1 MTNTPSENALFAS
14 LEDLEP
20 RSPDGSGN
28 NPHNEG
34 WGAIGETFVR
44 VENSFP
50 DGEGNDLD
58 AIRTAPAPEEITET
72 VMNADNGGVEGG
84 DPVTVFNSFGVN
96 DYTQFFGQFIAHDI
110 VFSSGGDEATDGELN
125 GITRNAGV
133 TEGDVR
139 QQFNEETSHLDLGH
153 VYDNDPDRALLL
165 RDPDS
170 GRMLTREDGLLPGS
184 DDIAR
189 AHGVEVGAEQPIAK
203 SPVVTGDFRAA
214 QTEQLLSHHTIWL
227 KNHNYHADQLAG
239 QFPEWS
245 NAEVFDAA
253 RAFNEAEFQWVIYN
267 EYLPA
272 IIGEENVAEYDGY
285 DKGVDA
291 SIIND
296 FTAAVF
302 RFGHDQANNF
312 FDLLEEDGTVTE
324 SGPGPD
330 GTGADVTLL
339 NSFIPL
345 GGEGAGIAKAQ
356 TLQDQADWIRG
367 QLGIAH
373 QEIDG
378 FVVSGNRGNLF
389 GIPGRNLEAFDIVR
403 GRDHGVND
411 YNGFREAHG
420 LERYDSWDAFFAAN
434 DIGEVRRGHLKDLY
448 GSDAGD
454 IANMD
459 TVIGVLLEQEADGSQ
474 LGPTATTVI
483 REQFANLRDGD
494 RFYFENRFTPE
505 QVEEIKATSLA
516 DIIERTTAVDHV
528 YRDALIAAPR
538 IGGGEDHDRLDGTAD
553 GDLVIGFAGD
563 DRLDGLAGDDDLYGG
578 AGNDRLNG
586 GDGED
591 LIHGEA
597 GRDVL
602 RGGDHADTLHG
613 GDGGDRLLGSH
624 GDDALHGDAG
634 NDILFGGAG
643 DDVLEGGA
651 GFDVLV
657 GGRGED
663 VLRGGD
669 GTDVMLGGA
678 DADSFVY
685 DGGGS
690 DFVMDFTIGVDT
702 LILAGDVEGSGRR
715 LGHHDDF
722 RDLVE
727 ETSIDAACGPGLTF
741 DFGDGEQLSLLGVDD
756 VFA

>member
-28 NPHNEG
+28 NRHNEG

-58 AIRTAPAPEEITET
+58 EIRIAPAPEEVTET

-84 DPVTVFNSFGVN
+84 EPISVFNAFDVN
-96 DYTQFFGQFIAHDI
+96 DYTQFFGQFIAHDLA
-110 VFSSGGDEATDGELN
+110 FSSGGEDDVDGQLN
-125 GITRNAGV
+125 GITRNAGETV
-133 TEGDVR
+133 DGVR
-139 QQFNEETSHLDLGH
+139 TQINEETAPLDLGH
-153 VYDNDPDRALLL
+153 VYDNDPERSPLL
-165 RDPDS
+165 RDPAS
-170 GRMLTREDGLLPGS
+170 GRMVTREDGLLPGA

-189 AHGVEVGAEQPIAK
+189 AHDVEVGEDQLIADRPII
-203 SPVVTGDFRAA
+203 TGDFRAA
-214 QTEQLLSHHTIWL
+214 QTEQLVTHHTIWL
-227 KNHNYHADQLAG
+227 QNHNYHADRLAA

-245 NAEVFDAA
+245 DDQVFRGA
-253 RAFNEAEFQWVIYN
+253 RALNEAEFQWVVYD

-272 IIGEENVAEYDGY
+272 IIGEENVIEYDGY
-285 DKGVDA
+285 DKSVNPG
-291 SIIND
+291 IIND

-312 FDLLEEDGTVTE
+312 FDLLEEDGSVTAK
-324 SGPGPD
+324 GPGPD

-339 NSFIPL
+339 SSFIPL

-356 TLQDQADWIRG
+356 TPADQADWIRG
-367 QLGIAH
+367 QLGIPH

-420 LERYDSWDAFFAAN
+420 LERYESWDAFFTAN

-613 GDGGDRLLGSH
+613 GDGGDRLLGGH
-624 GDDALHGDAG
+624 
-634 NDILFGGAG
+634 G

-727 ETSIDAACGPGLTF
+727 ETSIDAARGPGLTF
-741 DFGDGEQLSLLGVDD
+741 DFGDGEQLSLLGVYD